1 MSYQSPGP
9 YPGQPQHPQSAGYPA
24 NAPYS
29 KPPRPKQVMWAHYC
43 MLAGAALSVLGGAL
57 GFAQEN
63 AVRNAFQTALPDL
76 DTRQVNDLTT
86 VLVVIGLVLGVVE
99 AALWIWMA
107 FMTKAGRHWARI
119 LSAVFFGIGA
129 LGASSGGYR
138 FYGFSTVNGQ
148 TMSTSTTTVSGLL
161 TAVGCALLG
170 LLAIIFLFSDT
181 ARPFFRKPP
190 AYPYHPYA
198 YGYAPGYGQ
207 PMGYPQHPGWGQP
220 AAPQQP
226 QPQPQSPPQS
236 PSQSQ
241 SQGDTEVD
249 PRAGW

>member
-9 YPGQPQHPQSAGYPA
+9 YPGLPQYPQSYGYPA
-24 NAPYS
+24 NAPYA

-43 MLAGAALSVLGGAL
+43 MLAGAALSVLGGVL

-63 AVRNAFQTALPDL
+63 TVRSAFQTALPEL

-86 VLVVIGLVLGVVE
+86 MLVVIGLVLGLVE

-107 FMTKAGRHWARI
+107 FVTKAGRNWARI

-148 TMSTSTTTVSGLL
+148 TMSTSTTTISGLL

-170 LLAIIFLFSDT
+170 LFAIIFLFSNA
-181 ARPFFRKPP
+181 ARPFFTKPP
-190 AYPYHPYA
+190 AYPYYPYA

-226 QPQPQSPPQS
+226 QPQPQ
-236 PSQSQ
+236 
-241 SQGDTEVD
+241 GDTEVD

>member
-9 YPGQPQHPQSAGYPA
+9 YPGLPQYPQSYGYPA
-24 NAPYS
+24 NAPYA

-43 MLAGAALSVLGGAL
+43 MLAGAALSVLGGVL

-63 AVRNAFQTALPDL
+63 TVRSAFQTALPEL

-86 VLVVIGLVLGVVE
+86 MLVVIGLVLGLVE

-107 FMTKAGRHWARI
+107 FVTKAGRNWARI

-148 TMSTSTTTVSGLL
+148 TMSTSTTTISGLL

-170 LLAIIFLFSDT
+170 LFAIIFLFSNA
-181 ARPFFRKPP
+181 ARPFFTKPP
-190 AYPYHPYA
+190 AYPYYPYA

-207 PMGYPQHPGWGQP
+207 PMGYPQHPGWGQL
-220 AAPQQP
+220 AAPPQP
-226 QPQPQSPPQS
+226 QPQPQP
-236 PSQSQ
+236 
-241 SQGDTEVD
+241 QGDTEVD